1 MAKETAIVYW
11 LIPAKSER
19 KLFRQLIRILAKE
32 FDAPHFEPHLTLF
45 ATRKARRPPAKILQA
60 FTASPV
66 RLRIRGTAFSGKFTK
81 TLFVRFESNQAL
93 EKLSSNLGQA
103 LGMRTNSPRDP
114 HVSLLYKKLSARI
127 KKELAAVI
135 KLPFSAVTFD
145 SVAAVRCVL
154 PIRDRRGVETWKIVA
169 RRSLSGRS
177 R

>member
-1 MAKETAIVYW
+1 MPKNTAIVYW
-11 LIPAKSER
+11 LIPAKSEPE
-19 KLFRQLIRILAKE
+19 LFRQLIRILAKE
-32 FDAPHFEPHLTLF
+32 FDAPQFEPHLTLF
-45 ATRKARRPPAKILQA
+45 AAREARLPPAKTLQA

-114 HVSLLYKKLSARI
+114 HVSLLYKKLPARI
-127 KKELAAVI
+127 KKELATVI
-135 KLPFSAVTFD
+135 KLPVSAVTFD
-145 SVAAVRCVL
+145 SVAAVRCVV
-154 PIRDRRGVETWKIVA
+154 PVRDRRGVETWKIVA